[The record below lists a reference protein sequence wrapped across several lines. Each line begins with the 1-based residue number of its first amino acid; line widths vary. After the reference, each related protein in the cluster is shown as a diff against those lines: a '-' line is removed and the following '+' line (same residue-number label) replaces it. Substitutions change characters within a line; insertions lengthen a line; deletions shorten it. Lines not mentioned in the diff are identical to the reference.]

1 MNTLQRL
8 QLTTLG
14 PVFGLVGLS
23 VLAFLNHNALQR
35 AHTNRYESHRLAQ
48 ELRASSDELTRMART
63 YVVTGDP
70 AYEQAYW
77 RILDV
82 RNGVKPRP
90 DGRTVPLRRLMEQQG
105 FTADEFA
112 KLRQAEDNSN
122 ALVNTEMVAMHAIK
136 GEFADGQG
144 GYTRKGEP
152 DGELARRIMHDEK
165 YHADKMSIM
174 DPIGDFEELLD
185 RRTEAAVATAQA
197 RGDRL
202 MLLVIGVAAL
212 SAVLAWLSI
221 RRHAR
226 SLRRAIEDLSST
238 SEYVASGAAQVASAS
253 RSLAEGASEQVAAV
267 EDIAASA
274 RESSAMATVNA
285 QKTSAAGELVGREQD
300 QFRSAGCLLG
310 EMVTAMD
317 DIDTAAG
324 RISRIIKV
332 IDEIA
337 FQTNIL
343 ALNAA
348 VEAAR
353 AGEAGLGFAVVADEV
368 RNLAQRCAGAA
379 RETAELI
386 EESITR
392 SHSGKKKVDDVAT
405 AIRSLAEQS
414 SAVRTLVDDV
424 QLGSRE
430 QLRALERIGTALE
443 QIEDVTQHAAA
454 GAEEGSAAA
463 DELTAQAGALRDVV
477 AALER
482 AVGTRR
488 RDGAAARRREAAPG
502 AARGGL
508 ICS

>member
-14 PVFGLVGLS
+14 PIFGLVALS
-23 VLAFLNHNALQR
+23 VLAFVNQNALNR
-35 AHTNRYESHRLAQ
+35 AQANRYESYRLAH

-70 AYEQAYW
+70 DYEKAYW
-77 RILDV
+77 HILDV
-82 RNGVKPRP
+82 RNGVKSRP
-90 DGRTVPLRRLMEQQG
+90 DGRTVPLRTLMEQQG

-112 KLRQAEDNSN
+112 KLKQAEDNSN
-122 ALVNTEMVAMHAIK
+122 ALVTTETIAMHAMK
-136 GEFADGQG
+136 GEFDDGRG
-144 GYTRKGEP
+144 GYTRKGDP
-152 DGELARRIMHDEK
+152 DPELARRIMHDEK
-165 YHADKMSIM
+165 YHADKETIM
-174 DPIGDFEELLD
+174 HPIGEFEEMLD
-185 RRTEAAVATAQA
+185 HRTDAAVRAA
-197 RGDRL
+197 RIRSDRL
-202 MLLVIGVAAL
+202 MVCVIGLAAL
-212 SAVLAWLSI
+212 AAAIAWLSI
-221 RRHAR
+221 RAHAR
-226 SLRRAIEDLSST
+226 SLRRAIDELSNT
-238 SEYVASGAAQVASAS
+238 SEYVASGALQVAAAS
-253 RSLAEGASEQVAAV
+253 RSLAEGTAEQVASI

-274 RESSAMATVNA
+274 RETSSMATINA
-285 QKTSAAGELVGREQD
+285 QKSSAAGELVGREQE
-300 QFRSAGCLLG
+300 QFRGTGTRLG

-317 DIDTAAG
+317 EIDTAGG

-368 RNLAQRCAGAA
+368 RSLAQRCAQAA

-386 EESITR
+386 EESIAR
-392 SHSGKKKVDDVAT
+392 SQSGKKKVDDVAG
-405 AIRSLAEQS
+405 AIRTLTEQS
-414 SAVRTLVDDV
+414 AGVRTLVDEV

-443 QIEDVTQHAAA
+443 QIEDVTQHAAS

-463 DELTAQAGALRDVV
+463 DQLTAQAGALRDVV
-477 AALER
+477 AALEK
-482 AVGTRR
+482 AVGAQGRR
-488 RDGAAARRREAAPG
+488 R
-502 AARGGL
+502 
-508 ICS
+508 S

>member
-8 QLTTLG
+8 QVTTLG

-35 AHTNRYESHRLAQ
+35 AHTNRYESYRLAQ

-122 ALVNTEMVAMHAIK
+122 ALVHTETVAMHAIK
-136 GEFADGQG
+136 GEFADGKG
-144 GYTRKGEP
+144 GYTRQGEP

-174 DPIGDFEELLD
+174 DPIGDFEDLLD
-185 RRTEAAVATAQA
+185 RRTEAAVLTAQA

-202 MLLVIGVAAL
+202 MLLVIGLAAL
-212 SAVLAWLSI
+212 SAVIAWLSI

-253 RSLAEGASEQVAAV
+253 RALAEGASEQVAAV

-300 QFRSAGCLLG
+300 QFRGAGLLLG

-337 FQTNIL
+337 FH
-343 ALNAA
+343 
-348 VEAAR
+348 
-353 AGEAGLGFAVVADEV
+353 
-368 RNLAQRCAGAA
+368 AGAA

-414 SAVRTLVDDV
+414 SGVRTLVDDV

-482 AVGTRR
+482 AVGTGR
-488 RDGAAARRREAAPG
+488 RDVAAARRREAAPG
-502 AARGGL
+502 AARGSL
-508 ICS
+508 VSS